1 MAGQSK
7 ATETAVAAES
17 GDYQQMLE
25 AIMAKQTAA
34 EERMSKLEKTNKQLI
49 DENAQKDAVI
59 GGLQK
64 QLESMPKD
72 SGTTEER
79 KRQEALALRAQRAK
93 RLSKKRGT
101 MVAHHAVESDVVMA
115 ASKA

>member
-1 MAGQSK
+1 MAEQSK
-7 ATETAVAAES
+7 TEAAES
-17 GDYQQMLE
+17 VDYQQMLE
-25 AIMAKQTAA
+25 SIMTKQAAA
-34 EERMSKLEKTNKQLI
+34 EKRMNKLEKTNQQLI
-49 DENAQKDAVI
+49 EENAQKDEVI

-64 QLESMPKD
+64 QLEKMPTD

-79 KRQEALALRAQRAK
+79 KRKEALALRAQRAK

-115 ASKA
+115 AAKA